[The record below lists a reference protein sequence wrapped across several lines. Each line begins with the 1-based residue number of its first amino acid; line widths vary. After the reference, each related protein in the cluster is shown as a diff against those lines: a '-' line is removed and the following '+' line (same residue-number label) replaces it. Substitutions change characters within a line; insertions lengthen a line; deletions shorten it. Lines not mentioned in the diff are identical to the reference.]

1 MLMCFQLFDKQRKK
15 ANIQLLLNV
24 QSTHIRET
32 KYDYLYQI
40 THIFGVHY
48 PNTIS
53 SKQCNT
59 YIYRNAIKAAEGHN
73 FIELKS
79 CIR

>member
-24 QSTHIRET
+24 QSTHMHET

-40 THIFGVHY
+40 THVLGVHY
-48 PNTIS
+48 PNTFS
-53 SKQCNT
+53 SKQHNT
-59 YIYRNAIKAAEGHN
+59 YIYRNAIKAAEGHH